1 MYYEHK
7 ILYAH
12 RTLFKYKIFSSARK
26 VSNICVWIGSNAI
39 VVKQV
44 SPLKYDKYYSHIP
57 PNMKLHISSL
67 FSFVKKKQI
76 YTAIFFHYKNNN
88 CSFFVYLYQN

>member
-1 MYYEHK
+1 MITINTMYIRNNIYYEHK

-26 VSNICVWIGSNAI
+26 VSNMCMDRVELYCCK
-39 VVKQV
+39 KQV

-57 PNMKLHISSL
+57 PNMKLHISLL
-67 FSFVKKKQI
+67 FSFVKKK
-76 YTAIFFHYKNNN
+76 KNKIK
-88 CSFFVYLYQN
+88 